1 MHPYDAIL
9 GFDWLQTHSPMEYDW
24 KNKTLQFSEKGKLIK
39 LQGLT
44 EPTMQLS
51 SMLATKVYNATK
63 GSDVWAFVL
72 VDQLPATLSTTTTTE
87 SPAQPKLTNLLQS
100 FKDVF
105 TDPKVLPPTRTYD
118 HAIPLMPSAVPINS
132 RQYHYSPMHKI
143 EIENQ
148 VKQLL
153 QEGLIAHSHSPFA

>member
-63 GSDVWAFVL
+63 GNDVWPFQQQQ
-72 VDQLPATLSTTTTTE
+72 QLSLQHNLS
-87 SPAQPKLTNLLQS
+87 SPICYNLSKMSSLTPKYFHQQE
-100 FKDVF
+100 
-105 TDPKVLPPTRTYD
+105 
-118 HAIPLMPSAVPINS
+118 LMT
-132 RQYHYSPMHKI
+132 M
-143 EIENQ
+143 
-148 VKQLL
+148 
-153 QEGLIAHSHSPFA
+153 PFH